1 MAIEFW
7 RVQKLSQFLFE
18 FAFVFEVNYTA
29 GKKIRSI
36 HSHTQT
42 FFLPVMYLKVE
53 GNSFKRIAPKM
64 TQAQV

>member
-36 HSHTQT
+36 HLPHTDV
-42 FFLPVMYLKVE
+42 FPIFYV
-53 GNSFKRIAPKM
+53 FKI
-64 TQAQV
+64 